1 MPALRL
7 LAAVWAGKLMQRV
20 SRRAGRGGTA
30 LPGLIAERIDA
41 DVIQHLSAQL
51 QASVLITGTNG
62 KTTTARMTAAIL
74 EAAGRAPVHNRSGSN
89 LMRGIAAALIDAA
102 GPRGGVSPLRVGVF
116 ETDEATLPAAADA
129 VRPRALAITNLLR
142 DQLDRYGEID
152 LIRDR
157 WRSAIRALP
166 PETTLVLNADDP
178 SVATL
183 ADDARGPV
191 RLFGVDDAAA
201 ATPDAC
207 PAEHAADALW
217 DPDSGT
223 DYAYDLR
230 FYAHLGH
237 WRVPGGRARPAP
249 HLRALRVQQDAAGA
263 SFDLAA
269 TAARSDERAAAAP
282 VRLGLTGLYNVYN
295 ALAATSTA
303 AVLGVGAGDAA
314 TALSAMPAAFG
325 RQETLHVDGHA
336 VRLLLGKN
344 PAGMNAAL
352 HTLQQAG
359 ARHHLLVLLN
369 DGVADGRDV
378 SWIWD
383 TDWEALAPHVASVMV
398 GGKRAADMALRLAY
412 AGLPC
417 AAGPPPREIRAALDQ
432 ALAAL
437 PPHAPLV
444 VLPTYTAMLAVR
456 EQLGR
461 MAGARGIWEGA

>member
-1 MPALRL
+1 MPVRT
-7 LAAVWAGKLMQRV
+7 LAAVWAGKLAQRV

-30 LPGLIAERIDA
+30 LPGLVAERIDA
-41 DVIQHLSAQL
+41 DLVQHLSAQL
-51 QASVLITGTNG
+51 LASVLITGTNG

-74 EAAGRAPVHNRSGSN
+74 EAAGHVPVHNRSGSN
-89 LMRGIAAALIDAA
+89 LMRGIGAALIDAA
-102 GPRGGVSPLRVGVF
+102 GSRGAVAQTRVGVF
-116 ETDEATLPAAADA
+116 ETDEATLPAAATA
-129 VRPRALAITNLLR
+129 VQPRVLTITNLMR

-152 LIRDR
+152 LIRDL
-157 WRSAIRALP
+157 WRTAIRALP

-191 RLFGVDDAAA
+191 HLFGVDDADVAA
-201 ATPDAC
+201 PNDR

-223 DYAYDLR
+223 DYTYDLR

-237 WRVPGGRARPAP
+237 WRVPGGRVRPAP
-249 HLRALRVQQDAAGA
+249 HMRALRVHQDATGA
-263 SFDLAA
+263 AFDLAVT
-269 TAARSDERAAAAP
+269 TAEADAP

-303 AVLGVGAGDAA
+303 AVLGVAAPDAA
-314 TALSAMPAAFG
+314 TALRAMPAAFG

-336 VRLLLGKN
+336 VQVLLGKN

-352 HTLQQAG
+352 QTLQQSGQQTG

-369 DGVADGRDV
+369 DDVADGRDV

-398 GGKRAADMALRLAY
+398 GGRRAADMALRLEY
-412 AGLPC
+412 AGFPC
-417 AAGPPPREIRAALDQ
+417 AAGPSPREIHAALDQ

-437 PPHAPLV
+437 PLKAPLV
-444 VLPTYTAMLAVR
+444 VLPTYTAMLVVR
-456 EQLGR
+456 EQLSR